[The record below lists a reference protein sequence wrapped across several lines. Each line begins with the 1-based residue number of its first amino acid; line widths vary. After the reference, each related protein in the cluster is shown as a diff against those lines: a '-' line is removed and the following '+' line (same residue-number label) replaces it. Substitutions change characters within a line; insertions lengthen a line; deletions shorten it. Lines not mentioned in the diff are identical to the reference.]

1 MTAGLLKKLWR
12 FALPGVL
19 LLMTVGGSQ
28 AQTFTLTH
36 NGWTY
41 YEDVASQGWGSFTD
55 PNNTNH
61 MYQNWWWFRTNLDSK
76 EKPLADL
83 TSMMSGGATNVN
95 LVFTEDAG
103 SLQNALLFNLTYT
116 LTGISSTMAKVDI
129 AWSVRNIYGQQPQPI
144 TVNFFA
150 YSDFDLNGSAGGDS
164 GVLVDPQTIRYT
176 EGTTAVDVTA
186 SSGSLQG
193 YDVDNYPNLLNLL
206 NDSAVYNV
214 SNSGLP
220 FGPGDMTNV
229 FQWRATLG
237 MGQQMTGTLTKLINL
252 EHTPPPPPPPVIP
265 EPGTWMLM
273 LSGIVP
279 VALRVRRKA

>member
-12 FALPGVL
+12 FVVPGVL
-19 LLMTVGGSQ
+19 LLVTVGGSQ
-28 AQTFTLTH
+28 AQTFILTD

-41 YEDVASQGWGSFTD
+41 DEDIASQGGGSFTD

-61 MYQNWWWFRTNLDSK
+61 MYQNWWWFRTNLDSA
-76 EKPLADL
+76 EKPLFDL
-83 TSMMSGGATNVN
+83 TSMMSGGANNVN

-103 SLQNALLFNLTYT
+103 SLQDALLFNLTYT
-116 LTGISSTMAKVDI
+116 LTGISPTLAKVDI
-129 AWSVRNIYGQQPQPI
+129 VWSVRNIYGQQPMPI
-144 TVNFFA
+144 TVDLFA

-164 GVLVDPQTIRYT
+164 GVLVDLQTIRYID
-176 EGTTAVDVTA
+176 GTTAVDVIA
-186 SSGSLQG
+186 SSSSLQG
-193 YDVDNYPNLLNLL
+193 YDVGDYPNLLALL
-206 NDSAVYNV
+206 NDSSVYNV

-237 MGQQMTGTLTKLINL
+237 LGQEMTGTLTKLVSLQYN
-252 EHTPPPPPPPVIP
+252 PPPPVIP

-279 VALRVRRKA
+279 VALKVRRKA

>member
-12 FALPGVL
+12 FAVPGLL

-28 AQTFTLTH
+28 AQTFTLTD

-41 YEDVASQGWGSFTD
+41 DEDIASQGGGSFTD
-55 PNNTNH
+55 PNNTDH
-61 MYQNWWWFRTNLDSK
+61 MYQNWWWFRTNLDSA
-76 EKPLADL
+76 EKPLFGL
-83 TSMMSGGATNVN
+83 TSMMSGGANNVN

-103 SLQNALLFNLTYT
+103 SFQNALLFDLTYT
-116 LTGISSTMAKVDI
+116 LTGISPTLAKVDI
-129 AWSVRNIYGQQPQPI
+129 VWSVRNIYGQQSMPI
-144 TVNFFA
+144 TVDFFA

-164 GVLVDPQTIRYT
+164 GVLANPQTIRYT
-176 EGTTAVDVTA
+176 EGTTAVDVIA
-186 SSGSLQG
+186 SSGSLVG
-193 YDVDNYPNLLNLL
+193 YDVDNYSNLLDLL
-206 NDSAVYNV
+206 NDGSVYNV

-229 FQWRATLG
+229 FQWQATLG
-237 MGQQMTGTLTKLINL
+237 LGQEMTGTLTKLVNL
-252 EHTPPPPPPPVIP
+252 EYSPPPPPPVIP

-279 VALRVRRKA
+279 VALKVRRKA

>member
-12 FALPGVL
+12 FVVPGVL
-19 LLMTVGGSQ
+19 LIVTVGGSQ
-28 AQTFTLTH
+28 AQVASDFTLTH

-41 YEDVASQGWGSFTD
+41 YEDIASQGGGSFTD

-61 MYQNWWWFRTNLDSK
+61 MYQNWWWFRTNLDSA
-76 EKPLADL
+76 EKPLFDL
-83 TSMMSGGATNVN
+83 TSMMSGGANNVN

-116 LTGISSTMAKVDI
+116 LTGISPTMAKVEI
-129 AWSVRNIYGQQPQPI
+129 EWSVRNIYGQSP
-144 TVNFFA
+144 TVDLFA
-150 YSDFDLNGSAGGDS
+150 YSDFDLNDSADDDS
-164 GVLVDPQTIRYT
+164 GVLVNPQTTRYID
-176 EGTTAVDVTA
+176 GTTAVEVIA
-186 SSGSLQG
+186 SSGSLVG
-193 YDVDNYPNLLNLL
+193 YDVDDYSDLIDLLG
-206 NDSAVYNV
+206 DSSVYNV

-237 MGQQMTGTLTKLINL
+237 PGQEINGTLTKLVNL
-252 EHTPPPPPPPVIP
+252 QYNPPPPPPVIP

-279 VALRVRRKA
+279 VALKVRRKA